1 MTVIARLSRR
11 TCFLAAL
18 VAGLAPTLATS
29 TALAAYSGFVAKYC
43 NTNNPVPMTTL
54 TRQGSID
61 YAYVGLR
68 EGYQW
73 GGGCWNDNNVDDS
86 PGDPPQTLSTGGE
99 GPDCSG
105 FVFKTWRESAEST
118 NASPYCWGFLRNVHG
133 PYSSGSFKDGVGAPN
148 VTYPKSELIRMDA
161 LASYSHIGMVY
172 ARNGDGTDLIMVA
185 KGEAYG
191 TGLWARTYRSDSAYS
206 GVRRLFWNA

>member
-1 MTVIARLSRR
+1 MITIVRRSRR
-11 TCFLAAL
+11 ICFLTSL
-18 VAGLAPTLATS
+18 VIGLALTLATS
-29 TALAAYSGFVAKYC
+29 AALGAYSGFVANYC
-43 NTNNPVPMTTL
+43 NSASSVPMTSL

-86 PGDPPQTLSTGGE
+86 PGDPPESLTGGE

-105 FVFKTWRESAEST
+105 FVFKTWRESQDTT
-118 NASPYCWGFLRNVHG
+118 NAGAYCWGFLRNVHG
-133 PYSSGSFKDGVGAPN
+133 PYNSGSFKEGVGEPN
-148 VTYPKSELIRMDA
+148 VTYPKSGLIRMDA

-172 ARNGDGTDLIMVA
+172 ARNGDGTDLIMEA

-191 TGLWARTYRSDSAYS
+191 TNLWARTYRSDPGYS
-206 GVRRLFWNA
+206 GVRRLYWDG